1 MLRYIGNPSADSSN
15 LLKQTVPKRL
25 IQKKEVTIKVC
36 ISSQI
41 WELNSLA
48 KRINAYY
55 VFRVTVNLELRSA
68 KDDLK
73 KKKTQHQKMVFIS

>member
-1 MLRYIGNPSADSSN
+1 M
-15 LLKQTVPKRL
+15 
-25 IQKKEVTIKVC
+25 TIKVC

-73 KKKTQHQKMVFIS
+73 KKEKKKKTQHQKMVFIS